1 MLLRSLTASS
11 NQKIKD
17 IVVSVKVI
25 ERLFGIMNE
34 GYNDNCL
41 SVLLNL
47 LKNNENLQRDFYKRD
62 YLVRLRNLF
71 RSYLFNDWSQQQT
84 NIRIILQ
91 VTNELLAAR
100 KRSSSVV
107 E

>member
-1 MLLRSLTASS
+1 VLLRSLTASS

>member
-1 MLLRSLTASS
+1 VLLRSLTTSS
-11 NQKIKD
+11 NEKIKD

-34 GYNDNCL
+34 GYNDDCL